1 MLNDTMHRLSKRK
14 ALATII
20 LLLFLISIT
29 AELGIVP
36 KVKADNSLNGYS
48 NAIQISGTS
57 LNTTTP
63 IRLAYGYYTVNPY
76 QQVVKQTCV
85 KPVILNGHR
94 YIFVDSGWGLGQ
106 YDSIKAYIA
115 DINWNTVSLEATTLQ
130 TNYNDFYVAS
140 FPEVWRDLIV
150 VYGTT
155 SNGIMPTGGFVQ
167 AFNTTSNA
175 FSNLTVTSPSLATYI
190 TGISWVPEHNEFL
203 LTMINVL
210 ATATPSTLFNC
221 AEWNTCYNNTGVIG
235 GGGEMRQA
243 YFSQDD
249 CSYIGFVNI
258 TSNLGTIVKWDLTS
272 GIFSTAF
279 QTIYNANTQ
288 NYTGQY
294 TTSNSTTVFQSF
306 NDGTHYH
313 YYYSD
318 DGKTWTDFAQL
329 PIVGQ
334 GYVWT
339 GISERHGSVLPIC
352 NNQVLLGDAGDG
364 NWSSYF
370 ALSNTETGAIIEKY
384 YTNSH
389 TDAGGKFVFDQNNTE
404 IVIGGE
410 GAPFDG
416 SQPIILTIGLAYKGS
431 SDFTD
436 INFCKSDKTTPLNFN
451 KFNVVNGSYA
461 EFALDTS
468 TITGNNSFYV
478 YFGKKGQTSLSNSSV
493 SATGL
498 AIDNTGLQ
506 FDAMNSLNSQSDGLE
521 ITTPTAATST
531 PIAAEISPISTLIL
545 LSTLLLIV
553 VFTISRKRQHKRSQ
567 QSIPIRQK

>member
-1 MLNDTMHRLSKRK
+1 MLNDTMHRLFKCQI
-14 ALATII
+14 LAVIV
-20 LLLFLISIT
+20 LLLFLISLT

-36 KVKADNSLNGYS
+36 KVEADNGLNGYS
-48 NAIQISGTS
+48 NAIQISGTL

-63 IRLAYGYYTVNPY
+63 VRLAYGYYTVNPY
-76 QQVVKQTCV
+76 QQVVKETCV

-94 YIFVDSGWGLGQ
+94 YIFVNSGWGPGQ
-106 YDSIKAYIA
+106 YDSIKAYSA
-115 DINWNTVSLEATTLQ
+115 DVNWNKVSLEATTLQ
-130 TNYNDFYVAS
+130 TNYADFYIAS
-140 FPEVWRDLIV
+140 FPEVWSDLIV

-155 SNGIMPTGGFVQ
+155 SNGTVSTGGFVQ
-167 AFNTTSNA
+167 AFNTTSNE
-175 FSNLTVTSPSLATYI
+175 FSNLTVTNTDLAIYV
-190 TGISWVPEHNEFL
+190 TGICYVPTHNEFL

-221 AEWNTCYNNTGVIG
+221 AAWNVCYNNTDVTGD
-235 GGGEMRQA
+235 GGEMRQT

-249 CSYIGFVNI
+249 CAYIGFINI
-258 TSNLGTIVKWDLTS
+258 TSNRGTIVKWDLTS
-272 GIFSTAF
+272 GIFQTVF
-279 QTIYNANTQ
+279 QTTYNANTQ
-288 NYTGQY
+288 TYIGQY
-294 TTSNSTTVFQSF
+294 TTSNSTTVFQTF
-306 NDGTHYH
+306 NDGTRYH
-313 YYYSD
+313 YYYSN
-318 DGKTWTDFAQL
+318 DGKTWVDFAQL

-339 GISERHGSVLPIC
+339 GISERHGSVLPIS

-370 ALSNTETGAIIEKY
+370 ALSNTETGVIIEKY

-416 SQPIILTIGLAYKGS
+416 SQPTILTVGLAYKAS
-431 SDFTD
+431 LDFTD

-461 EFALDTS
+461 EFAVDTS

-478 YFGKKGQTSLSNSSV
+478 YFSKKGQTSLSNSSV
-493 SATGL
+493 NATGL

-506 FDAMNSLNSQSDGLE
+506 FDSINTLNSQSDSLE
-521 ITTPTAATST
+521 ITTPTSATST
-531 PIAAEISPISTLIL
+531 PIATEISPISTLIL
-545 LSTLLLIV
+545 LSTLLLIL
-553 VFTISRKRQHKRSQ
+553 VFTISRKRQGANFC
-567 QSIPIRQK
+567 